1 MSNEEKVARAA
12 FPFVVMPPRGWTD
25 GERQAYEDGG
35 RWTEGQEAARKVRS
49 TDLAAAAIDA
59 LADVDGIGAVLA
71 AHSLRDGSSF
81 DGYLITCDCNDNTA
95 YTRGTHARHL
105 AAAVVAW
112 MKDRA

>member
-1 MSNEEKVARAA
+1 MSNQEKVARAA

-49 TDLAAAAIDA
+49 TDLATAAIDA
-59 LADVDGIGAVLA
+59 LADVDGIARVLHRDDMAHDRAVLPFEEMDDESREWYA
-71 AHSLRDGSSF
+71 DQ
-81 DGYLITCDCNDNTA
+81 
-95 YTRGTHARHL
+95 

-112 MKDRA
+112 MKDAL